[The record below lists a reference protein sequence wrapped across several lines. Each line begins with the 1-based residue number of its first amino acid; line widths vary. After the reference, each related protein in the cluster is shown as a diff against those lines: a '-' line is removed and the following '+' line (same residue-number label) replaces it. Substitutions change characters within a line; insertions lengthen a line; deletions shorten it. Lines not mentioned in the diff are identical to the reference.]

1 MRRRTSTARQDG
13 RRWIPATALFR
24 LLVALLV
31 ALPFATPASAQP
43 GDSQPDLLL
52 PPAEGE
58 RRPGLG
64 VEASREL
71 GEPLGQPLSGDEL
84 ERAVA
89 EVAAD
94 IRCPKCQALSIADSA
109 AESARA
115 MREEARSLLAAGYT
129 RDQVARY
136 FEQRYGEFVLLNP
149 RARGLNLIVW
159 TAPAAIVLVGAMLVA
174 HRLRQRRRSGEEALD
189 AYLQRVEQETA
200 T

>member
-1 MRRRTSTARQDG
+1 MAAVLG
-13 RRWIPATALFR
+13 
-24 LLVALLV
+24 LLV

-43 GDSQPDLLL
+43 LDTQPRDTQPDLLL

-64 VEASREL
+64 VDASREL
-71 GEPLGQPLSGDEL
+71 GDPLGQPLSGDEL
-84 ERAVA
+84 DRAVA

-136 FEQRYGEFVLLNP
+136 FEQRYGEFVLLEP

-159 TAPAAIVLVGAMLVA
+159 TAPAAMVLLGALLVT
-174 HRLRQRRRSGEEALD
+174 HRLRQRRRTGEEALD
-189 AYLQRVEQETA
+189 DYLARVEQETA

>member
-1 MRRRTSTARQDG
+1 MRRTLSTARPDG
-13 RRWIPATALFR
+13 GRCIPATALFW
-24 LLVALLV
+24 LLV
-31 ALPFATPASAQP
+31 ALPFAAPASAQP
-43 GDSQPDLLL
+43 RDTQPDLLL

-64 VEASREL
+64 VEVSREL
-71 GEPLGQPLSGDEL
+71 GEPQGQPLSGDEL

-115 MREEARSLLAAGYT
+115 MREEARSLLAAAYT
-129 RDQVARY
+129 AEQVARY
-136 FEQRYGEFVLLNP
+136 FEQRYGEFVLLEP

-159 TAPAAIVLVGAMLVA
+159 TAPAAIVLVGALLVA
-174 HRLRQRRRSGEEALD
+174 HRMRQRRRVGEEALD
-189 AYLQRVEQETA
+189 EYLARVKQETA

>member
-1 MRRRTSTARQDG
+1 MHRPTPTSRPGG
-13 RRWIPATALFR
+13 RRWIPATAVFG
-24 LLVALLV
+24 LLVALL
-31 ALPFATPASAQP
+31 FAAPASAQP
-43 GDSQPDLLL
+43 RDTPDLLV
-52 PPAEGE
+52 PPDEGV

-64 VEASREL
+64 VEASREI
-71 GEPLGQPLSGDEL
+71 GEPLGQPLTGDEL

-89 EVAAD
+89 AVAAD

-129 RDQVARY
+129 RDQVALY
-136 FEQRYGEFVLLNP
+136 FEQRYGEFVLLEP

-159 TAPAAIVLVGAMLVA
+159 TAPAVMVLLGALLVA
-174 HRLRQRRRSGEEALD
+174 HRLRQRRRTGEEALD
-189 AYLQRVEQETA
+189 DYLARVEQETA

>member
-1 MRRRTSTARQDG
+1 MRRTLSTARPDG
-13 RRWIPATALFR
+13 RRWIPATALFW

-52 PPAEGE
+52 PPAEGQ

-84 ERAVA
+84 DRAVA

-115 MREEARSLLAAGYT
+115 MREQARSLLAAGYT

-136 FEQRYGEFVLLNP
+136 FEQRYGEFVLLEP

-159 TAPAAIVLVGAMLVA
+159 TAPAAIVLVGALLVT
-174 HRLRQRRRSGEEALD
+174 HRLRQRRRTGEEALD
-189 AYLQRVEQETA
+189 DYLARVEQETA

>member
-1 MRRRTSTARQDG
+1 MRRRTSTARRDG

-24 LLVALLV
+24 LVVALLV

-52 PPAEGE
+52 PPAEGQ

-84 ERAVA
+84 DRAVA

-136 FEQRYGEFVLLNP
+136 FEQRYGEFVLLEP

-159 TAPAAIVLVGAMLVA
+159 TAPAAIVLVGALLVT
-174 HRLRQRRRSGEEALD
+174 HRLRQRRRTGEEALD
-189 AYLQRVEQETA
+189 DYLARVEQETA

>member
-1 MRRRTSTARQDG
+1 MRRTLSTARPDG
-13 RRWIPATALFR
+13 QRWIPATALFW
-24 LLVALLV
+24 LLV
-31 ALPFATPASAQP
+31 ALPFASAASAQP
-43 GDSQPDLLL
+43 RDTRPDLLL

-64 VEASREL
+64 VDASREL

-84 ERAVA
+84 DWAVA

-136 FEQRYGEFVLLNP
+136 FEQRYGEFVLLEP

-159 TAPAAIVLVGAMLVA
+159 TAPAAMVLLGALLVT
-174 HRLRQRRRSGEEALD
+174 HRLRQRRRTDEEALD
-189 AYLQRVEQETA
+189 DYLARVEQETA

>member
-1 MRRRTSTARQDG
+1 MRRRTSTARRDG

-58 RRPGLG
+58 RRPRLG

-129 RDQVARY
+129 GGQVARY
-136 FEQRYGEFVLLNP
+136 FEQRYGEFVLLEP

-159 TAPAAIVLVGAMLVA
+159 TAPAAMVLLGALLVA
-174 HRLRQRRRSGEEALD
+174 HRLRQRRRTGEEALD
-189 AYLQRVEQETA
+189 DYLARVKQETA